1 MQAEYFF
8 YQSNMLVYQ
17 GVLPRDLVHLNSI
30 LTIGDEKKPIL
41 KGRVFQI
48 INRGSNNSALLE
60 RHIYIE

>member
-1 MQAEYFF
+1 
-8 YQSNMLVYQ
+8 MLVYQ